1 MMTNCDLEDENKLPL
16 SANFTIKHIDDTSVR
31 VKHKYTLSSIE
42 TQTFSVSFDHSGK
55 YLA

>member
-1 MMTNCDLEDENKLPL
+1 MTNCDLEDEYKLPL